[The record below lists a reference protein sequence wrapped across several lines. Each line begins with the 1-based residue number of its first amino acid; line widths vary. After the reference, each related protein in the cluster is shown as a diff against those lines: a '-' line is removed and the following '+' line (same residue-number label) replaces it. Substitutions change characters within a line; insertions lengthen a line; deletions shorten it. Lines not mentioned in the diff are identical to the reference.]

1 MSGVDVVREI
11 RAAVERELQGGP
23 PASQS

>member
-23 PASQS
+23 PDSQS

>member
-11 RAAVERELQGGP
+11 GAPDQQATIFVTAYDE
-23 PASQS
+23 